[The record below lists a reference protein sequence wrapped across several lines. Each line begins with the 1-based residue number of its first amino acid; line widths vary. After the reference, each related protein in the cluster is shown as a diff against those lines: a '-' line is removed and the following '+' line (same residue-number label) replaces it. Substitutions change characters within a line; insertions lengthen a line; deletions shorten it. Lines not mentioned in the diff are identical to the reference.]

1 MKYTRI
7 PHTDIRISKICL
19 GTMTWGR
26 QNSEDEAHEQMD
38 YALDKGVNFFDT
50 AELYPIPAKKELY
63 AVTEELIGNWFKK
76 TGNRDRVVLASKIAG
91 RAEFTKFIRTTGFT
105 RDSIIEAVEGS
116 LKRLQTD
123 YIDLYQLHWPERN
136 TNYFGQRGYNAHAI
150 DVWEDNIHQVL
161 ETLRDLVAEGKI
173 RHVGLSN
180 ETPWGTMRFLEE
192 SKVHQS
198 LPRMLTIQ
206 NPYNLLNRLFEV
218 GLSEISMREKIGLL
232 AYSPLGFG
240 TLSGKYLT
248 EIPPRKA
255 RVTLFPNYSRY
266 SGETAVEATKKYA
279 ELAKEHGLSMAQMAL
294 AFVNTRP
301 FVTSN
306 IIGATSM
313 EQLKENIES
322 IEVNLSDEVLEGIE
336 AIHKAIPNP
345 AP

>member
-192 SKVHQS
+192 SKVHHS

-279 ELAKEHGLSMAQMAL
+279 ELAKENGLSMAQMAL
-294 AFVNTRP
+294 AFVNSRP

-306 IIGATSM
+306 IIGATTM

>member
-7 PHTDIRISKICL
+7 PNTDIRISKICL

-26 QNSEDEAHEQMD
+26 QNNEEEAHEQMD
-38 YALDKGVNFFDT
+38 YALDQGVNFFDT
-50 AELYPIPAKKELY
+50 AELYPVPSKKELY

-76 TGNRDRVVLASKIAG
+76 TGNRDKVVLGSKIAG
-91 RAEFTKFIRTTGFT
+91 PGHAGKHIRNTGFT
-105 RDSIIEAVEGS
+105 KESIINAVDGS

-136 TNYFGQRGYNAHAI
+136 TNYFGQRGYNAHAV
-150 DVWEDNIHQVL
+150 DVWDDNIHQVL
-161 ETLRDLVAEGKI
+161 ETLRDLIAEGKI

-198 LPRMLTIQ
+198 LPRMKTIQ
-206 NPYNLLNRLFEV
+206 NPYSLLCRLFEV
-218 GLSEISMREKIGLL
+218 GLSEVSMREQIGLL

-240 TLSGKYLT
+240 VLSGKYLA
-248 EIPPRKA
+248 EVPPRKA
-255 RVTLFPNYSRY
+255 RVTLFPNYNRY
-266 SGETAVEATKKYA
+266 SGEKAVQATELYA
-279 ELAKEHGLSMAQMAL
+279 QLAKEHGLSMAQMAL

-301 FVTSN
+301 FLTSN

-313 EQLKENIES
+313 EQLKENIGS

-336 AIHKAIPNP
+336 EIHKTIPNP

>member
-26 QNSEDEAHEQMD
+26 QNTEEEGHEQMD
-38 YALDKGVNFFDT
+38 YALDQGINFFDT
-50 AELYPIPAKKELY
+50 AELYPVPAKKELY
-63 AVTEELIGNWFKK
+63 AVTEEFIGNWFKK
-76 TGNRDRVVLASKIAG
+76 TGNRDKVVLATKIAG
-91 RAEFTKFIRTTGFT
+91 RADFTKHIRTTGFSK
-105 RDSIIEAVEGS
+105 DSLVQAVEGS

-136 TNYFGQRGYNAHAI
+136 TNYFGERGFDAHII

-180 ETPWGTMRFLEE
+180 ESPWGTMRFLEE
-192 SKVHQS
+192 SKVHQD

-206 NPYNLLNRLFEV
+206 NPYSLLNRLFEV
-218 GLSEISMREKIGLL
+218 GLSEVSMRESIGLL

-240 TLSGKYLT
+240 VLSGKYLT

-255 RVTLFPNYSRY
+255 RMTLFPNYSRY
-266 SGETAVEATKKYA
+266 SGDTATEATRKYQQ
-279 ELAKEHGLSMAQMAL
+279 LAQEHGLSLAQMAL

-301 FVTSN
+301 FLTSN
-306 IIGATSM
+306 IIGATTL

-322 IEVNLSDEVLEGIE
+322 IDVDLSDEVLDGIE
-336 AIHKAIPNP
+336 AIHKEIPNP